1 MTPIRRLGWTSL
13 ALFALVGCDAG
24 VSTPVAPPAGGTA
37 GNGAGGTAGA
47 PTNEIKP
54 MPVPEKGDAPKVEEP
69 KAEIKPLTEEQIAE
83 IKKLPPDEQPIA
95 MAQKICPVSGEPL
108 GGDMGAPIKQKIGD
122 KTFFLCCA
130 GCESKVKNKP
140 DEVLA
145 ALAKLNAK

>member
-1 MTPIRRLGWTSL
+1 MNPIRRLGWTSL

-24 VSTPVAPPAGGTA
+24 VSTPLTPPPGGTA
-37 GNGAGGTAGA
+37 GNGAGGTAGGA
-47 PTNEIKP
+47 PSNEIKP
-54 MPVPEKGDAPKVEEP
+54 MPVPEKAGEP
-69 KAEIKPLTEEQIAE
+69 KAEIKPLSEEQIAE

-122 KTFFLCCA
+122 KTFYICCA

-145 ALAKLNAK
+145 TLAKLNAK